1 MAAQSAVLTMI
12 KPGMDAS
19 HIDDLARSVISSAG
33 YSEYFGHGLGHGI
46 GLEPHENPR
55 LGPKSEGTIQDEM
68 VFTVEPGIYLPGWGG
83 IRIEDTVAMHNGKLM
98 QLTNTSKEA
107 RVQGG

>member
-1 MAAQSAVLTMI
+1 
-12 KPGMDAS
+12 MDTS

-33 YSEYFGHGLGHGI
+33 HSENFGHGLGHGI

-98 QLTNTSKEA
+98 QLTNISKEA